1 MTELICPFC
10 GKPLLAC
17 IYNQND
23 IIYCCDNKDC
33 VYYDDADNQ
42 NAKHYLATPEF
53 WQALID
59 TKKKLDKAKHRLMQI
74 AYLNMSEHGIG
85 SDKMMID
92 WCKTV
97 ASTGLKEIEE
107 NEEQ

>member
-53 WQALID
+53 WQALIE
-59 TKKKLDKAKHRLMQI
+59 TKKKLDLAIDELEDCEEWFMGSKVEKHFMLERIYKTYNCIEQI
-74 AYLNMSEHGIG
+74 NQ
-85 SDKMMID
+85 
-92 WCKTV
+92 
-97 ASTGLKEIEE
+97 KE
-107 NEEQ
+107 QQ